1 VAFSTDDSDS
11 TISAVES
18 AMNTIS
24 TDSSSAGA
32 TAILAAVEE
41 VSGEDGLSMT
51 AETATTDDDS
61 SDGGDDATTDD
72 DSSDGG
78 DDDDDD
84 DKPGPPLGLI
94 LGPIFGVLALAAIAG
109 AYMLSKQNKD
119 KATAKVPTEE
129 SGLDDQMNTVGPS
142 GSEM

>member
-1 VAFSTDDSDS
+1 MAFSTDDSDS

-51 AETATTDDDS
+51 AET
-61 SDGGDDATTDD
+61 ATTDD